1 MKSIFVALML
11 VVAAFASKAQQVDTT
26 KSISGDTS
34 KLHGI
39 KPSFPGGQ
47 KKLNKFLAKN
57 IRYPHSS
64 FSKRIQGKVLLSMII
79 EKDGS
84 LTDIKVVSS
93 VADDIDA
100 EAIRVMKLSPK
111 WNPGYQGGRP
121 VRVMYMQPVNFY
133 ITDY

>member
-1 MKSIFVALML
+1 MKAILITLVFIFCVSIV
-11 VVAAFASKAQQVDTT
+11 KAQKADTLT
-26 KSISGDTS
+26 GSRADTS

-47 KKLNKFLAKN
+47 KKLDKFLAKN
-57 IRYPHSS
+57 IRYPHGS

-93 VADDIDA
+93 VSDDIDA